1 MSGGV
6 SGGVRPLPWGVRLVL
21 GAVTVLVVGFL
32 FLPMAVVA
40 VLSFSPLTYLSF
52 PPPGVSLRWYAG
64 LPGDAEWLHALWS
77 SLKVAVPVSM
87 LSVLLG
93 VAAALVAVRG
103 RVRWRGAFAAL
114 VAAPMMVPHIVL
126 AIGIY
131 PTIVDVRLNG
141 TFAAIVLAHTVIA
154 MPFVFIT
161 VRAAL
166 QGYSPALEQAA
177 MTLGADGWTS
187 FRRVT
192 LPMVLPGI
200 VTGAVFAFTASFDE
214 LMLSLFLTTPE
225 TNTLPRVIWA
235 HLAFQLSPDI
245 AAVATLV
252 LLVSCATVAVP
263 LLLRR
268 RGEGRDSVPGL
279 LE

>member
-1 MSGGV
+1 MTAAQ
-6 SGGVRPLPWGVRLVL
+6 RPLPVPARLVL
-21 GAVTVLVVGFL
+21 VALTALVILFL
-32 FLPMAVVA
+32 FLPMVIVVI
-40 VLSFSPLTYLSF
+40 LSFSPLSYLSF
-52 PPPGVSLRWYAG
+52 PPPGVSLRWYQG
-64 LPGDAEWLHALWS
+64 LPASPEWLHALWS
-77 SLKVAVPVSM
+77 SIKVAVPVAA
-87 LSVLLG
+87 LSVVLG

-103 RVRWRGAFAAL
+103 RIAGRPAFAAL

-126 AIGIY
+126 AIGMY
-131 PTIVDVRLNG
+131 PTMVDARLSG

-161 VRAAL
+161 VRASL

-177 MTLGADGWTS
+177 MTMGANGWVA

-192 LPMVLPGI
+192 LPMVLPG
-200 VTGAVFAFTASFDE
+200 VLTGAVFAFTASFDE

-235 HLAFQLSPDI
+235 HLAFQLSPDV

-252 LLVSCATVAVP
+252 LVLSCLLVAIP
-263 LLLRR
+263 LVLRR
-268 RGEGRDSVPGL
+268 RGAAIPGL
-279 LE
+279 AE

>member
-1 MSGGV
+1 MTTV
-6 SGGVRPLPWGVRLVL
+6 VLRPLPLPMRLL
-21 GAVTVLVVGFL
+21 LSGFAGLVVAFL
-32 FLPMAVVA
+32 FLPMLIVV
-40 VLSFSPLTYLSF
+40 VLSFSPLSYLSF
-52 PPPGVSLRWYAG
+52 PPPGVSLRWYQS
-64 LPGDAEWLHALWS
+64 LPANAEWPHALWS
-77 SLKVAVPVSM
+77 SIKVAVPVTA
-87 LSVLLG
+87 LSVALG
-93 VAAALVAVRG
+93 VAAAQVAVRG
-103 RVRWRGAFAAL
+103 RVRWRAAFAAL

-126 AIGIY
+126 AIGMY
-131 PTIVDVRLNG
+131 PTMVDAGLAG

-161 VRAAL
+161 VRASL

-177 MTLGADGWTS
+177 MTMGANGWVA
-187 FRRVT
+187 FRHVT
-192 LPMVLPGI
+192 LPMVAPGI

-252 LLVSCATVAVP
+252 LVVSCLLVAVP
-263 LLLRR
+263 LVLQRK
-268 RGEGRDSVPGL
+268 GASIPGL
-279 LE
+279 AK

>member
-1 MSGGV
+1 MTAV
-6 SGGVRPLPWGVRLVL
+6 ALRPLPLPTRLLL
-21 GAVTVLVVGFL
+21 GSFSGLIVAFL
-32 FLPMAVVA
+32 FLPMLVVV
-40 VLSFSPLTYLSF
+40 VLSISRLSDLSF
-52 PPPGVSLRWYAG
+52 PPPGVSLRWYQG
-64 LPGDAEWLHALWS
+64 LPASSEWLHALWS
-77 SLKVAVPVSM
+77 SIKVAVPVTA
-87 LSVLLG
+87 LSVALG
-93 VAAALVAVRG
+93 VAAAQVAVRG
-103 RVRWRGAFAAL
+103 RVRWRAAFAAL

-126 AIGIY
+126 AIGMY
-131 PTIVDVRLNG
+131 PTMVDAGLSG

-161 VRAAL
+161 VRASL

-177 MTLGADGWTS
+177 MTMGATGWVA

-192 LPMVLPGI
+192 LPMVAPGI

-252 LLVSCATVAVP
+252 LVVSCILVAIP
-263 LLLRR
+263 LVLRK
-268 RGEGRDSVPGL
+268 RGAAIPGL
-279 LE
+279 AE

>member
-1 MSGGV
+1 M
-6 SGGVRPLPWGVRLVL
+6 LVL
-21 GAVTVLVVGFL
+21 FTGLVVTFL
-32 FLPMAVVA
+32 FLPMLIVV
-40 VLSFSPLTYLSF
+40 VLSFSPLSYLSF
-52 PPPGVSLRWYAG
+52 PPPGISLRWYQG
-64 LPGDAEWLHALWS
+64 LPASPEWLHALWS
-77 SLKVAVPVSM
+77 SVKVAVPVAA
-87 LSVLLG
+87 LSVAFG
-93 VAAALVAVRG
+93 IAAALVAVRG
-103 RVRWRGAFAAL
+103 RVFWRAGFAAL

-126 AIGIY
+126 AIGMY
-131 PTIVDVRLNG
+131 PTMVDAGLSG

-161 VRAAL
+161 VRASL

-177 MTLGADGWTS
+177 MTMGANGWVT

-252 LLVSCATVAVP
+252 LVVSCALVAIP
-263 LLLRR
+263 LILQR
-268 RGEGRDSVPGL
+268 RGAAIPGL
-279 LE
+279 AK

>member
-1 MSGGV
+1 MSGAPL
-6 SGGVRPLPWGVRLVL
+6 RPLPPALRLLLAAFTGLLVL
-21 GAVTVLVVGFL
+21 FL
-32 FLPMAVVA
+32 FLPMLVVA
-40 VLSFSPLTYLSF
+40 ILSFSPLSYLSF

-64 LPGDAEWLHALWS
+64 LTGDGEWARALWS
-77 SLKVAVPVSM
+77 SVKVAVPVSL
-87 LSVLLG
+87 LSVVLG
-93 VAAALVAVRG
+93 VSAALVAVRG

-126 AIGIY
+126 AIGVY
-131 PTIVDVRLNG
+131 PTMVDARLTG

-177 MTLGADGWTS
+177 MTMGANGWTA

-192 LPMVLPGI
+192 LPMVAPGI

-214 LMLSLFLTTPE
+214 LMLSLFLTTTE

-252 LLVSCATVAVP
+252 LLVSCAAVAVP

-268 RGEGRDSVPGL
+268 ARASIPGL
-279 LE
+279 P